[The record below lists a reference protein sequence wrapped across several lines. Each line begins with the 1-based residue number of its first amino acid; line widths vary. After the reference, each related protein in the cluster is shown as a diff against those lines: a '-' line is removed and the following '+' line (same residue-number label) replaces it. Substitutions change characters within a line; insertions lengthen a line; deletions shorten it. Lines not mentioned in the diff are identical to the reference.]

1 MIAGVRGFGFCL
13 EEIGRGAILLE
24 RSIVSR
30 DGLDRTHIKWLQKYV
45 GKDIPLFSII
55 VFSERCELK
64 KVEVESTDVKVI
76 KRDRTYAT
84 VREIWNS
91 HEDTVED
98 VDAVYEKLKL
108 LTNVGKAV
116 KEAHI
121 ENVEKKNRQLICPWC
136 GKELVLRTAKKG
148 NNAGNQF
155 YGCSGFPKCRY
166 VKNTDK

>member
-1 MIAGVRGFGFCL
+1 M
-13 EEIGRGAILLE
+13 
-24 RSIVSR
+24 
-30 DGLDRTHIKWLQKYV
+30 
-45 GKDIPLFSII
+45 
-55 VFSERCELK
+55 
-64 KVEVESTDVKVI
+64 EVESTDVKVI
-76 KRDRTYAT
+76 KRDRTYAA

-108 LTNVGKAV
+108 LTNVDKAV

-121 ENVEKKNRQLICPWC
+121 ANVEKKNRQLICPWC